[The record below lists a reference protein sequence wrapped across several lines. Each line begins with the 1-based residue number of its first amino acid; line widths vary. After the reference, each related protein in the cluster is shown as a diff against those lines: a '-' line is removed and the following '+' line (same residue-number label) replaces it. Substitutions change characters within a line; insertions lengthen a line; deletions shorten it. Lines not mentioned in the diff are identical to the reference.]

1 MAGWQTCLRL
11 SRNWILRWSRPR
23 LKRVGLRLPA
33 EGFEKGAPRL
43 TGARATEQTSKTAG
57 RRRAQVRPC
66 TLDSANN
73 GVNSVPDRITW
84 FREAGHSTEI
94 VVMRAD
100 PGCQI
105 PSTLISS
112 GVLDTIQRAPQDFA
126 SSGRL

>member
-23 LKRVGLRLPA
+23 LKRVGLRLPT

-43 TGARATEQTSKTAG
+43 TGARAIQPNSKKVA
-57 RRRAQVRPC
+57 RAIVQARPC
-66 TLDSANN
+66 ALDSAGN
-73 GVNSVPDRITW
+73 GANSVSYSTTC
-84 FREAGHSTEI
+84 FCETSHSPEVAVI
-94 VVMRAD
+94 RVD
-100 PGCQI
+100 PLLQI

-126 SSGRL
+126 SLGRL